1 MVCHTH
7 TSAEAGR
14 ECTALSAIT
23 AKRGIVAYTRC
34 QCSPS
39 LAQAKAMAGG
49 EGTAPSGADAPA
61 NYGPKYEAHMADL
74 QKQVEDATRT

>member
-1 MVCHTH
+1 MHTMH
-7 TSAEAGR
+7 VSA
-14 ECTALSAIT
+14 
-23 AKRGIVAYTRC
+23 V
-34 QCSPS
+34 S